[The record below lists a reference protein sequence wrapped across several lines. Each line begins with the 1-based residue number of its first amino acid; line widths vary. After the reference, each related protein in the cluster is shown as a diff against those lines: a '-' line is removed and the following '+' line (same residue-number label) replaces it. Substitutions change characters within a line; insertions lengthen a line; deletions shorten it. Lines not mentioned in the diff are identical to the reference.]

1 MARVQDIET
10 AVGQHDLAAVLSG
23 PPNQPE
29 RCFLGNDARAGPAA
43 ALIEL
48 GQGHGRGAE
57 FFDHEAGRAV
67 GERRGLACCIPR
79 GQGRGQRRDHRIA
92 RAGHVIDLVRLGRQ
106 MQGRRGGR
114 EQAHAAPATGDQQG
128 LQIESGPQAR
138 RPGGQFGLIR
148 EAPGHGLK
156 FLLIGRQDTGPAVTG
171 KIGGL
176 GIHQHARALFSGIFN
191 ELLDVQQAAFCV
203 IRQDDDVRLREQRLK
218 IVEQPGR
225 GRGPRFGFIIQAQ

>member
-1 MARVQDIET
+1 MAGVQDIEA
-10 AVGQHDLAAVLSG
+10 AVGQHDLAALLSG

-29 RCFLGNDARAGPAA
+29 RRFLGNDARAGPCA

-67 GERRGLACCIPR
+67 GERRGLAYCIPR

-114 EQAHAAPATGDQQG
+114 EQAHAVFATRDQQG
-128 LQIESGPQAR
+128 LQIEFGAEAR
-138 RPGGQFGLIR
+138 RPGGQFGLAR
-148 EAPGHGLK
+148 GAPGHGLK
-156 FLLIGRQDTGPAVTG
+156 FLLIGRQDAGPAVTG
-171 KIGGL
+171 KIGRL
-176 GIHQHARALFSGIFN
+176 GVHQHARALFSGIFN
-191 ELLDVQQAAFCV
+191 ELPNIEQAAFCV
-203 IRQDDDVRLREQRLK
+203 IGQDDDIRLREQRLK
-218 IVEQPGR
+218 VVE
-225 GRGPRFGFIIQAQ
+225 